1 LLPWCRVGAE
11 LGGKRMSDSQLL
23 RASSVMAAGTIVSRI
38 TGLIR
43 NLLIVALL
51 GTAILGDTY
60 NVANTMPNILYNLLI
75 GGALTAVFVPQ
86 IVRSLRDSDGGKAF
100 ISRLFTLTIT
110 SLFLLTLLGVIFSPQ
125 LVSIYAPEYA
135 GRVEF
140 DTTVTLM
147 RYCLPQIF
155 FLGLFALLGQIAN
168 AKGKFGPM
176 MWAPALNN
184 LIAIGLFSWFL
195 IFKDDLTLGQISGA
209 DLFWLGFGTT
219 FGYIIQALILFPVLS
234 KSGVKLSLRFDWAD
248 SQIIKS
254 FRLAGWSFA
263 YALISQLSYLVTISI
278 ATTAAVRSLSDG
290 VLTGVGYTPY
300 SNAYLIL
307 ILPHS
312 IITVSIVTALLPQI
326 SNYVIDKKFDLVT
339 DSLAK
344 TIKLVG
350 VFTVPSALI
359 LFAFGPLVA
368 NVLYFGIS
376 TQDANYL
383 GLVLSAFALGLIPV
397 SINLILLRG
406 LNAFENLRSQVIVNF
421 IMNAIS
427 VVLSLL
433 AADYLEPKWV
443 TVGLA
448 GIFTL
453 HYFIGVAISLYF
465 IKRHGINLPLGR
477 LTLFYI
483 KLLLLFAAIITP
495 LWLLRASLPGG
506 NLIQLITVTSLS
518 VVLYL
523 GISKLFKITEV
534 TSLIKVIRSGR

>member
-1 LLPWCRVGAE
+1 
-11 LGGKRMSDSQLL
+11 MSDSQLL

-86 IVRSLRDSDGGKAF
+86 IVRSLRDLDGGAAF

-110 SLFLLTLLGVIFSPQ
+110 FLFLLTLIGIIFSPQ
-125 LVSIYAPEYA
+125 IVNLYAPEYA

-155 FLGLFALLGQIAN
+155 FLGLFALLGQITN

-184 LIAIGLFSWFL
+184 IIAIGLFTWFL
-195 IFKDDLTLGQISGA
+195 TSKDEFILGQISQN
-209 DLFWLGFGTT
+209 DLALLGIGTT
-219 FGYIIQALILFPVLS
+219 FGYVAQAFILFPVLV
-234 KSGVKLSLRFDWAD
+234 KSGVKLSIKFDWAN
-248 SQIIKS
+248 SQILKS
-254 FRLAGWSFA
+254 FKLASWSFL
-263 YALISQLSYLVTISI
+263 YALISQLSYLVTINI
-278 ATTAAVRSLSDG
+278 ATSAAVKSLSEG
-290 VLTGVGYTPY
+290 VTTGVGYTPY

-312 IITVSIVTALLPQI
+312 IITVSVVTALLPQI
-326 SNYVIDKKFDLVT
+326 SNYVIDKKIELVNE
-339 DSLAK
+339 SLTK
-344 TIKLVG
+344 TIKLIG
-350 VFTVPSALI
+350 VFTVPSTLI
-359 LFAFGPLVA
+359 MFAFGPLIA

-376 TQDANYL
+376 TEDANYL
-383 GLVLSAFALGLIPV
+383 GLVLSAFAFGLIPV
-397 SINLILLRG
+397 SINLVLLRG
-406 LNAFENLRSQVIVNF
+406 LNAFENLKSQVIGNF
-421 IMNAIS
+421 IMNLIS

-433 AADYLEPKWV
+433 AAIYLEPKWV

-448 GIFTL
+448 AIFTI
-453 HYFIGVAISLYF
+453 HYFIGVSISFYL
-465 IKRHGINLPLGR
+465 IKRHKVDLPIFKMLV
-477 LTLFYI
+477 FYL
-483 KLLLLFAAIITP
+483 KLIVIFGLVLAPI
-495 LWLLRASLPGG
+495 WVVRDHLPGG
-506 NLIQLITVTSLS
+506 NLIQISLVTSIS
-518 VVLYL
+518 VVFYL
-523 GISKLFKITEV
+523 GISKLLKITEV
-534 TSLIKVIRSGR
+534 TSLLKVIRPER

>member
-1 LLPWCRVGAE
+1 
-11 LGGKRMSDSQLL
+11 MSDSQLL

-219 FGYIIQALILFPVLS
+219 FGYIIQAVILFPVLS

-278 ATTAAVRSLSDG
+278 ATTAAVISLSDG

-465 IKRHGINLPLGR
+465 IKRHGINLQLGR

-483 KLLLLFAAIITP
+483 KLLLLFALIVTP

>member
-1 LLPWCRVGAE
+1 
-11 LGGKRMSDSQLL
+11 MSDSQLL

-110 SLFLLTLLGVIFSPQ
+110 SLFLLTLLGVVFSPQ
-125 LVSIYAPEYA
+125 LVNIYAPEYA
-135 GRVEF
+135 GGVEF

-168 AKGKFGPM
+168 AKGRFGPM

-195 IFKDDLTLGQISGA
+195 IFKDDLILGQISDI

-219 FGYIIQALILFPVLS
+219 FGYIAQAVILFPVLR

-254 FRLAGWSFA
+254 FKLAGWSFA
-263 YALISQLSYLVTISI
+263 FALISQLSYLVTISI
-278 ATTAAVRSLSDG
+278 ATSAAVRSLSDG

-312 IITVSIVTALLPQI
+312 IITVSVVTALLPQI

-350 VFTVPSALI
+350 VFTVPSAVI

-383 GLVLSAFALGLIPV
+383 GLVLSAFAFGLIPV
-397 SINLILLRG
+397 SVNLVLMRG
-406 LNAFENLRSQVIVNF
+406 LNAFENLKSQVIVNF

-453 HYFIGVAISLYF
+453 HYFIGVAISLFF
-465 IKRHGINLPLGR
+465 IKRHGINLPLGG
-477 LTLFYI
+477 LMLFYV
-483 KLLLLFAAIITP
+483 KLLLIFALIVTP
-495 LWLLRASLPGG
+495 LWLFRDSLPGG